1 MIGDLIK
8 NTRQMQ
14 YMNCIPCRFK
24 MLFLYK
30 ELFTNGIYF
39 QHKQIP
45 SSIQNMI
52 NSISRQRWN
61 KIKCNLSN
69 VIHLCVYYP
78 NREVTDINKS

>member
-1 MIGDLIK
+1 MIGDLSK

-14 YMNCIPCRFK
+14 YMNCIPCHFK

-30 ELFTNGIYF
+30 EVFTFGIYF
-39 QHKQIP
+39 QHKKIP

-52 NSISRQRWN
+52 NRINRQRWN
-61 KIKCNLSN
+61 KIKFNLSN
-69 VIHLCVYYP
+69 VKKLCVYYT